1 MRKDRLVIKGKPT
14 GTAKDDI
21 VLKHLINKQKGEPI
35 PYFIDEEDGRL
46 KYLDKKTTNK
56 KTGVITYGYN
66 DLTKKLEREARY
78 TANKLKLTPSLEL
91 FKQVFGKVKGE
102 QIFLDEVAK
111 SDAIFNANDP
121 DLYDIDHMG
130 SKKFKYPH
138 MARNFNPQ
146 EAAAN
151 RAEGARLLT
160 KEQEVAFRI
169 LRNDLKTT
177 IQLQGPEMTQVQ
189 KDQVMQRK
197 SGGITKNLIKSTVVG
212 TVANSLLNPGTA
224 RAVGA
229 MGQHGVNKETMGQF
243 GIAVGNDIQAQL
255 VFQGLVKTLEA
266 TGGPINGNG
275 AIGAVG
281 DVFKPA
287 MVGWLGYNMVD
298 SFAQGL
304 TNGNLQ
310 DIGIESENSRQD
322 LMKHG
327 NGNGKSA
334 KQNWRHGTANG
345 TNGKEQL
352 NELRD
357 IFTVHEEDHD
367 YGNGFTETVIDG
379 NYKEDK
385 KKTINR
391 RGLFK
396 SPTNKLK
403 TA

>member
-1 MRKDRLVIKGKPT
+1 
-14 GTAKDDI
+14 
-21 VLKHLINKQKGEPI
+21 
-35 PYFIDEEDGRL
+35 
-46 KYLDKKTTNK
+46 
-56 KTGVITYGYN
+56 
-66 DLTKKLEREARY
+66 
-78 TANKLKLTPSLEL
+78 
-91 FKQVFGKVKGE
+91 
-102 QIFLDEVAK
+102 
-111 SDAIFNANDP
+111 
-121 DLYDIDHMG
+121 
-130 SKKFKYPH
+130 
-138 MARNFNPQ
+138 
-146 EAAAN
+146 
-151 RAEGARLLT
+151 
-160 KEQEVAFRI
+160 
-169 LRNDLKTT
+169 
-177 IQLQGPEMTQVQ
+177 
-189 KDQVMQRK
+189 
-197 SGGITKNLIKSTVVG
+197 
-212 TVANSLLNPGTA
+212 
-224 RAVGA
+224 
-229 MGQHGVNKETMGQF
+229 
-243 GIAVGNDIQAQL
+243 
-255 VFQGLVKTLEA
+255 
-266 TGGPINGNG
+266 
-275 AIGAVG
+275 
-281 DVFKPA
+281 

-357 IFTVHEEDHD
+357 IFTVHEGDHD